1 MGCVCDRTAS
11 GISHN
16 MYILWVFSIMQT
28 SPNVSE
34 LYQKPCICD
43 GTISNVSNM
52 ATSPPPRSNITMKI
66 VPMLY
71 MDFLMFPED
80 IMPEHS
86 VVCPDCLPE
95 LRCPACLQVS
105 SPTQN
110 KSHFYSSIDSKRIPV
125 GWSGL
130 FLHQQTK
137 DTRRRQ
143 TPPEYD
149 ANNFGVCSC
158 P

>member
-1 MGCVCDRTAS
+1 
-11 GISHN
+11 
-16 MYILWVFSIMQT
+16 
-28 SPNVSE
+28 
-34 LYQKPCICD
+34 
-43 GTISNVSNM
+43 
-52 ATSPPPRSNITMKI
+52 MKI

-86 VVCPDCLPE
+86 VV
-95 LRCPACLQVS
+95 CPACLQVS

-130 FLHQQTK
+130 FIHQQTK

-143 TPPEYD
+143 TPPDYD
-149 ANNFGVCSC
+149 ANNFGVWSC
-158 P
+158 I